1 MFAHTA
7 FLRDDESPCRE
18 LQHRRFDDLGDHG
31 CLSGVLWSEPGLVE
45 DGLDA
50 GSEDLA
56 LLLCECT
63 QPAWPRDLP
72 LWLRYRTH
80 AAVSFLCFE
89 LGQTTHV
96 LAGLVLVTEKLA
108 DEEQSLK
115 QRLVADI

>member
-1 MFAHTA
+1 VSINI
-7 FLRDDESPCRE
+7 ESP
-18 LQHRRFDDLGDHG
+18 D
-31 CLSGVLWSEPGLVE
+31 SPG
-45 DGLDA
+45 GFN
-50 GSEDLA
+50 
-56 LLLCECT
+56 
-63 QPAWPRDLP
+63 LP

-115 QRLVADI
+115 QRLVADIWIKTDHASSARVEPEASSAERRAVEGSRLGLRGDHAGAN